1 MLKPAYL
8 LALLCQVS
16 FLSHAQDNSID
27 SFVKVL
33 QTAPADTN
41 KVNTYYKA
49 GASLIYQDPLQ
60 AIPYFKQG
68 LALAQKLNFISGIER
83 CYNGTALSFSFNAKY
98 DSALVYIN
106 QAVIYAV
113 KSGNIKRMALAYLNR
128 ADVHTNLSSYTPALK
143 DCDTAIRYSEQIAN
157 NDGLCRIYSIMGGIQ
172 MELKQYDEAFASYD
186 KSDVYC
192 GKTNNR
198 SMIGMNES
206 ERGDL
211 YILLQQPEKAVPH
224 LQRSIRIADSLEEA
238 DNLSAYNSA
247 LAEALRQLKRY
258 EEAETVAQNA
268 LRYSEQ
274 TENVKQQSVL
284 YGLLSNIAKGRNDFQ
299 EAIAYG
305 VKAYNMMK
313 SEKDLLR
320 EHAMSF
326 NLSEVYQQAGNFAE
340 AYRYLKISKDLND
353 SLVRQQFA
361 TETATMQTT
370 LKVSEKDK
378 EIQLLNKDK
387 QLQQQN
393 LQKQRL
399 LMIGAF
405 VVAVLALT
413 AIWLLV
419 NRSRLR
425 QRMKDLE
432 LRNRIAA
439 DLHDEVGSSLSSIHM
454 LSQMATK
461 QGNEASHHDIL
472 TRMSNHAKET
482 MDKMGDIVWM
492 IKPGETEAGSLKQR
506 MERFAYDM
514 ANSKNISLQ
523 LELAELEGL
532 KLTMEQRKNIYLI
545 FKEVVN
551 NAAKYSDAEQITAT
565 ASVHNKQFI
574 LVVKD
579 NGKGF
584 DAIITARG
592 NGLENMKQ
600 RAKDLKAVLDVDS
613 KPGGGTLVKLAMPL

>member
-1 MLKPAYL
+1 MLKSVCL
-8 LALLCQVS
+8 LVLFCQFS
-16 FLSHAQDNSID
+16 FLLHSQDNAID
-27 SFVKVL
+27 SFKNVL
-33 QTAPADTN
+33 QAAPADTN

-49 GASLIYQDPLQ
+49 GASLLYQDPLQ

-68 LALAQKLNFISGIER
+68 LELAHKLNFIPGIER
-83 CYNGTALSFSFNAKY
+83 CYNGTSLSFSFNAKY

-106 QAVIYAV
+106 HAVAYAV
-113 KSGNIKRMALAYLNR
+113 KSRNVKRMALAYLNR
-128 ADVHTNLSSYTPALK
+128 ADVYTNLTNYTPALK

-157 NDGLCRIYSIMGGIQ
+157 KDGLCRIYSIMGGIQ
-172 MELKQYDEAFASYD
+172 MELKQYDDALASYD
-186 KSDVYC
+186 KSDSYC
-192 GKTNNR
+192 GQTKNR

-206 ERGDL
+206 VRGDL

-224 LQRSIRIADSLEEA
+224 LRRAILIADSLEEV
-238 DNLSAYNSA
+238 DNLSAYNNA

-274 TENVKQQSVL
+274 TGNVRQQSVI
-284 YGLLSNIAKGRNDFQ
+284 YDLLSNIAKGRNDFQ
-299 EAIAYG
+299 PAIAYG
-305 VKAYNMMK
+305 LKAYNMMK
-313 SEKDLLR
+313 AEKDLLR

-326 NLSEVYQQAGNFAE
+326 NLSEVYRQSGNFAE
-340 AYRYLKISKDLND
+340 AYRYLKISKELND

-361 TETATMQTT
+361 TETAQLQTS

-378 EIQLLNKDK
+378 EILLLNKDK
-387 QLQQQN
+387 ELQEQD

-405 VVAVLALT
+405 VVALLALT

-419 NRSRLR
+419 NRNKLR
-425 QRMKDLE
+425 QRMKELE
-432 LRNRIAA
+432 LRNQIAA

-461 QGNEASHHDIL
+461 QDNDAAQKDIL
-472 TRMSNHAKET
+472 TRMSSNAKET
-482 MDKMGDIVWM
+482 MDKMGEIVWM
-492 IKPGETEAGSLKQR
+492 IKPGETEAESLKQR
-506 MERFAYDM
+506 MERFAYDI

-523 LELAELEGL
+523 LELQELENL

-545 FKEVVN
+545 FKEAVN
-551 NAAKYSDAEQITAT
+551 NAVKYSGTEQII
-565 ASVHNKQFI
+565 ASTVKHSNQFV
-574 LVVKD
+574 LTVKD

-584 DAIITARG
+584 DAKAIANG
-592 NGLENMKQ
+592 NGLQNMKQ
-600 RAKDLKAVLDVDS
+600 RSKDLYAVLDIDS
-613 KPGGGTLVKLAMPL
+613 KEGTGTLIKLTMPL